1 MEIIIICFVLVTE
14 GFSRFET
21 SYIIRWLSL
30 WAWIFNLPM
39 AFFQSRNS
47 TFTNEFLV
55 LLCVILILESNA
67 QRTVSSIFRHWIT
80 KPWKSVIP
88 YMGDHVYSWDILA
101 VFLGGGFCV
110 CFLCGFC
117 FCFCFCRDMDI
128 PMFFIRKIILMTPV
142 CMVRFCQFFCHFF
155 TVSVSTTTWSCYWCW
170 GWWNT
175 RYITWSILYDDYYQ

>member
-1 MEIIIICFVLVTE
+1 MSNLSHISWWEQDIFDMEIIIICFVLVTE

-30 WAWIFNLPM
+30 WAWIFYLPM

-88 YMGDHVYSWDILA
+88 YMGDHVYSCDILA
-101 VFLGGGFCV
+101 VFLGGVFCV

-117 FCFCFCRDMDI
+117 FCF
-128 PMFFIRKIILMTPV
+128 FFVGTWIFRCSSSERLFLWHQYAWSDSV
-142 CMVRFCQFFCHFF
+142 NFF
-155 TVSVSTTTWSCYWCW
+155 VISS
-170 GWWNT
+170 
-175 RYITWSILYDDYYQ
+175 L